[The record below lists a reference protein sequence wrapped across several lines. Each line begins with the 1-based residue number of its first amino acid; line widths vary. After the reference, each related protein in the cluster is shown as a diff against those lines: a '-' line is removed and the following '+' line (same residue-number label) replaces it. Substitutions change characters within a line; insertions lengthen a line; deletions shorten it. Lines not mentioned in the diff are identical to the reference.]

1 MARKRGPFDAVQF
14 TRESAERIAGV
25 VRQAELTPPAASP
38 LTFDKRFAE
47 RIPKQVRAAMFS
59 GAWPIGSS
67 KIVTFKFAP
76 TATANVVNL
85 SWPITLTGY
94 VNEDCI
100 VGREGTNWWLVVPK
114 LESRTAVFA
123 TQTATAVI
131 ATQTAT
137 ISFVTGTST
146 ATYVTGTANETV
158 VSGVTANTAT
168 ITFLSDVS
176 VTATLDTADCSISVG
191 VTKSTGSATAVQS
204 VDVSTASVQ
213 VATGTAT
220 AVFASGSATAAVLGS
235 TASVTFVTGT
245 VTATFLRIRVP

>member
-1 MARKRGPFDAVQF
+1 MARQKGPLDAVQF
-14 TRESAERIAGV
+14 TRESAERVARV
-25 VRQAELTPPAASP
+25 VRAAETAVPAGEP
-38 LTFDKRFAE
+38 LRFA
-47 RIPKQVRAAMFS
+47 RRFVDDRPPKQVRAATFS

-67 KIVTFKFAP
+67 KIVTFKYVP

-114 LESRTAVFA
+114 LEARTAVFG
-123 TQTATAVI
+123 TQTATA
-131 ATQTAT
+131 
-137 ISFVTGTST
+137 SFATGTST
-146 ATYVTGTANETV
+146 ATYVTGTANATV

-176 VTATLDTADCSISVG
+176 VTASLNTADCSITVG
-191 VTKSTGSATAVQS
+191 VTKSSGTATAVQS
-204 VDVSTASVQ
+204 VSVSTASVQ
-213 VATGTAT
+213 VASGTAT
-220 AVFASGSATAAVLGS
+220 AVFASGMS
-235 TASVTFVTGT
+235 SVTFITGT